1 MTAAKSQQ
9 SESCVVGDKKCLM
22 RLQYKGQTQGNN
34 VELQLYFATVLLNSL
49 KSVIIG
55 TWYIV
60 YNNNCRHITVTRKR
74 DGVQITSVCEA
85 GWTISG
91 FAPRDTEKWLCP
103 FSVLTSVH
111 NTNQGVNM
119 RENTHVQ
126 VMFELFIRTTEAVC
140 PL

>member
-9 SESCVVGDKKCLM
+9 NESCVVEDKKCLM

-74 DGVQITSVCEA
+74 DSV
-85 GWTISG
+85 
-91 FAPRDTEKWLCP
+91 
-103 FSVLTSVH
+103 
-111 NTNQGVNM
+111 
-119 RENTHVQ
+119 
-126 VMFELFIRTTEAVC
+126 
-140 PL
+140 